1 MLEFVLV
8 LVAKMYSPV
17 TNGADY
23 LRHFFSTSFNLNR
36 LLRLG
41 MAISMGAPFIVGF
54 PVAGQYTRDL
64 TCVDDGRAVKL
75 V

>member
-17 TNGADY
+17 ANGADY
-23 LRHFFSTSFNLNR
+23 LRHFFSASFNVNR

-41 MAISMGAPFIVGF
+41 IAQVW
-54 PVAGQYTRDL
+54 VHL
-64 TCVDDGRAVKL
+64 L
-75 V
+75 